1 MKMRLLLANEKGGTT
16 LPSVLQQ
23 YVFVTNAPDVTVA
36 PNAPRVWREEE
47 GVFFLF
53 FLLDEG

>member
-1 MKMRLLLANEKGGTT
+1 MRLLLANEKGGTT

-36 PNAPRVWREEE
+36 PNAPRVCREEE